1 VSSSWTRRLFLQTA
15 VIGGAGATFARKA
28 AAQADSMQ
36 GKGVSESLHAERA
49 IHLFNTHTSETV
61 SVIYRRG
68 NEYDAAAIASL
79 RNVMRDHVNGESH
92 DIDVRLYDQLHDLAL
107 AARCDPSFE
116 IISGYRSPETN
127 SKMAAASS
135 GVAKH
140 SLHMQGRAIDVRL
153 HHCSCADLR
162 DLALNAARGGVG
174 YYEHS
179 DFVHIDTGAF
189 RTWNG

>member
-1 VSSSWTRRLFLQTA
+1 MSSSWTRRFFLQTA
-15 VIGGAGATFARKA
+15 VTGGAGVTFARRA
-28 AAQADSMQ
+28 AALAGFNQ
-36 GKGVSESLHAERA
+36 GIGVSDSLRSERA

-61 SVIYRRG
+61 SVVYRRG
-68 NEYDAAAIASL
+68 DEYDAAAIASL

-92 DIDVRLYDQLHDLAL
+92 DIDVGLYDQLHELAL

-127 SKMAAASS
+127 AKMAAASN

-162 DLALNAARGGVG
+162 DLALTAARGGVG
-174 YYEHS
+174 YYKHS
-179 DFVHIDTGAF
+179 DFVHVDTGAF